1 MIDIAA
7 SKLPAL
13 FTAWL
18 AFGLAAISP
27 GPNMLAVMAR
37 AFGSGRRAAV
47 SVAAGIAIGAFMWAM
62 ATAFGLAVVA
72 EQFPWVVPVTGLI
85 GGTYLLHLGLL
96 RLVAMRKGS
105 VGEPPPAQTDDAS
118 VFQDMW
124 QGFMVIASNPK
135 VAMFWI
141 SISAFI
147 VKSDLGTPRILVF
160 AAVCSLLAFTI
171 YATAASVFSDAR
183 MRAFYFRTQQ
193 PIDLCFAA
201 LFAAIGLYLLWFS
214 VGLLI

>member
-1 MIDIAA
+1 MIEIAV

-13 FTAWL
+13 LTAWT

-62 ATAFGLAVVA
+62 ATAFGLAIIA
-72 EQFPWVVPVTGLI
+72 ERFPWVVPVTGLI
-85 GGTYLLHLGLL
+85 GGVYLTRMGIL
-96 RLVAMRKGS
+96 RYLTMRRDPA
-105 VGEPPPAQTDDAS
+105 EPPS
-118 VFQDMW
+118 VQIDGSSVRKAMW
-124 QGFMVIASNPK
+124 QGFAVIASNPK

-147 VKSDLGTPRILVF
+147 VKSDLGTPGILVF
-160 AAVCSLLAFTI
+160 AVVCSLLAFTI
-171 YATAASVFSDAR
+171 YAIAATVFSNAR
-183 MRAFYFRTQQ
+183 MRALYFRVQQ
-193 PIDLCFAA
+193 PVDLCFAA
-201 LFAAIGLYLLWFS
+201 LFVAIGLYLLWFS
-214 VGLLI
+214 IGLLK